1 MSDEETNQK
10 NRGKQRMSPTCE
22 ILPQKNADVNR
33 NADDTDTGNNEIAV
47 EWYSR
52 EEK

>member
-10 NRGKQRMSPTCE
+10 NRGKQRVSSTWQ

-33 NADDTDTGNNEIAV
+33 NADADDTDTGSNEITV
-47 EWYSR
+47 E
-52 EEK
+52 